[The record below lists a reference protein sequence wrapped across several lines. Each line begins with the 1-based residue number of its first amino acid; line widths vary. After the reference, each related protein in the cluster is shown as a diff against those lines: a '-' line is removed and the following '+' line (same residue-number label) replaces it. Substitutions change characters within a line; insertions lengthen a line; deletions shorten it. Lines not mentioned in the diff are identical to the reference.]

1 MPSQW
6 PLKSM
11 LLRKKFFR
19 RLGVIGRW
27 QLFCTEAGG
36 RTVGSSPRS
45 ATSFDT
51 MTAKNSWPPAPAL
64 PASPGK
70 TKGFLLPVL
79 SREGEEERR
88 LNHPRFCLSQVFKEK
103 NI

>member
-11 LLRKKFFR
+11 LLRKTLFR

-27 QLFCTEAGG
+27 QLCCTEAGG

-45 ATSFDT
+45 VTFFDT
-51 MTAKNSWPPAPAL
+51 VTAKDSCPPAPAHIPTRKDHGL
-64 PASPGK
+64 PDAFSEQGGERVEE
-70 TKGFLLPVL
+70 TKPPPVL
-79 SREGEEERR
+79 PESG
-88 LNHPRFCLSQVFKEK
+88 L
-103 NI
+103 